1 MYLYFVLLLMLLVLF
16 CLRTPVNVS
25 KTFEINNKKNHSLNK
40 LYLRKDC
47 VNKHTQKRPLHVKKN
62 YSCKKHLY
70 PSKYSINNCVSCE
83 NPRKKSE
90 IKISNFNENTYYHVL
105 DNCVQS
111 GKCRIGE
118 DPINMFPTKLLNN

>member
-16 CLRTPVNVS
+16 CLRTPITSVFNTV
-25 KTFEINNKKNHSLNK
+25 EINKKPLLNK
-40 LYLRKDC
+40 LYLKKNNP
-47 VNKHTQKRPLHVKKN
+47 NKKSSHVKS

-70 PSKYSINNCVSCE
+70 PSKYSSNNCVSCE
-83 NPRKKSE
+83 NPRKQSE
-90 IKISNFNENTYYHVL
+90 IKISNFNEKTYYHVL